1 MSLATRLSD
10 FATAV
15 GTAIKASKMLING
28 NAADLSALNTTVKT
42 SLLAA
47 INEVNAKPSGG
58 AAINDAS
65 TNSLTETYSINK
77 ITDVAITEASQA
89 AADMKAEILG
99 SVSAAQ
105 DTLEEIKV
113 YVDSGQAVDLTALA
127 NRLRVDAAQGLTNP
141 QKQFG
146 RDNLSVYSQA
156 EIGNPETD
164 IAAVFA
170 AALV

>member
-1 MSLATRLSD
+1 MSLATRLTD

-15 GTAIKASKMLING
+15 GTAIKASKTLING
-28 NAADLSALNTTVKT
+28 NAADLSALTTTAKT
-42 SLLAA
+42 NLVAA
-47 INEVNAKPSGG
+47 INEVRGMAASSG
-58 AAINDAS
+58 AQINDAS
-65 TNSLTETYSINK
+65 NSSLTETYSIDK
-77 ITDVAITEASQA
+77 IKSEDA
-89 AADMKAEILG
+89 ANRAALKAEILG

-105 DTLEEIKV
+105 DTLEEIKA

-127 NRLRVDAAQGLTNP
+127 NRLRVDAVQSLTNP

-164 IAAVFA
+164 FAATFA